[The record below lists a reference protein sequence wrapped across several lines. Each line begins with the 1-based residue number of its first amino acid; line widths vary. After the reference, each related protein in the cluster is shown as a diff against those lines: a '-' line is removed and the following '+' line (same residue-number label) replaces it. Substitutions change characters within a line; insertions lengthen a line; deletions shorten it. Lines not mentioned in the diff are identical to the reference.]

1 MYDQKTP
8 VKMPTDF
15 EAVGKPNVML
25 TLSGFNNDNSMA
37 MNQLSTMQA
46 DEFVDTAERL
56 ASDKEATKLYEKV
69 FD

>member
-1 MYDQKTP
+1 
-8 VKMPTDF
+8 MPTDF

-46 DEFVDTAERL
+46 DEFVETAERL